1 MYEKRSTRDEILR
14 EGAKKKGHLEFIDFN
29 EIDKALKTLPE
40 KEEQFIDQLIADLIQ
55 TIIQDTT
62 SIENAV
68 RKDYGEYFDK
78 NIRNS
83 TDPVGEDEKLTKE
96 LSEKYVMPEEVIDA
110 IINNS

>member
-1 MYEKRSTRDEILR
+1 MYKTRSTRDTKLQ
-14 EGAKKKGHLEFIDFN
+14 EGAKKAHINIISFDK
-29 EIDKALKTLPE
+29 IDKVLKMLPE
-40 KEEQFIDQLIADLIQ
+40 KEANYLDQLMAMLINYV
-55 TIIQDTT
+55 IQDTT

-68 RKDYGEYFDK
+68 RKDYNEYFDK